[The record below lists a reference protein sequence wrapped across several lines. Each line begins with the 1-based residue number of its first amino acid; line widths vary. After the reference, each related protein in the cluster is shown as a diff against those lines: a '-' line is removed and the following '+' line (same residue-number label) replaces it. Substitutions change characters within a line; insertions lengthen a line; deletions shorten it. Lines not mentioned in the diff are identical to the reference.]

1 MFEKV
6 YVVPVS
12 SSFLFP
18 FPTETSCYVLFP
30 AMQFVDCILIGAR
43 RRWSEEKNP
52 RPLII
57 VTHDELL
64 QNFPENYRY
73 LEWIDSARTLK

>member
-30 AMQFVDCILIGAR
+30 YPAMQFVDCILIGR
-43 RRWSEEKNP
+43 DEGGGGGGEEKNP

-64 QNFPENYRY
+64 QNFPENY
-73 LEWIDSARTLK
+73 